1 MNPSTRRATQAGM
14 LILGV
19 LVAAIA
25 VVSIVGG
32 GVISPTIGA
41 AAVFAYLAAL
51 FTLYARVN
59 LQQLSKNLQRSQ
71 ATLTATT
78 KSTAAGRRAATRAK
92 AHPDRGFGTTLNLVD
107 IGILV
112 NDKTEQGRW
121 VRHIAAGA
129 SLDDG
134 FIQPYIKLYV
144 PPEEAERHTV
154 LEFEFYDRS
163 GRLQFSH
170 KMEDYLRAGDNLF
183 LCERQLPLRGNDQ
196 IGRVG
201 TWDLR
206 VKVDGALVGLHDF
219 SMNSAGEEHPAVVAA
234 PARTRLSTPAD
245 ENEAPPVSLE
255 DLLREQARRSNGQD

>member
-1 MNPSTRRATQAGM
+1 M

-25 VVSIVGG
+25 VVSIIDS
-32 GVISPTIGA
+32 GVISPIIGA
-41 AAVFAYLAAL
+41 GAVFAYLAGL
-51 FTLYARVN
+51 FALYARVN
-59 LQQLSKNLQRSQ
+59 LPQLGKSLQRSQ
-71 ATLTATT
+71 SALTATV
-78 KSTAAGRRAATRAK
+78 KSTAAARRAATRAK
-92 AHPDRGFGTTLNLVD
+92 AHPDYGFGANLTLVD

-112 NDKTEQGRW
+112 NEKTAEGRW
-121 VRHIAAGA
+121 VRQISAGA

-144 PPEEAERHTV
+144 PPEEAERYTT

-183 LCERQLPLRGNDQ
+183 LCERQLPLRDNAH

-201 TWDLR
+201 MWDLR
-206 VKVDGALVGLHDF
+206 VKVDGALVGLHGF
-219 SMNSAGEEHPAVVAA
+219 NMSSTSGERPMFVAA
-234 PARTRLSTPAD
+234 PSRIRLSTPVD

-255 DLLREQARRSNGQD
+255 DLLREQARRSRNQG

>member
-1 MNPSTRRATQAGM
+1 M

-32 GVISPTIGA
+32 GVISPAVGA
-41 AAVFAYLAAL
+41 AAVFAYLAGL
-51 FTLYARVN
+51 FALYARVN
-59 LQQLSKNLQRSQ
+59 LPQLGKNLQRSQ
-71 ATLTATT
+71 SALTATV
-78 KSTAAGRRAATRAK
+78 KSTAAARRAAARAK
-92 AHPDRGFGTTLNLVD
+92 AHPDHGFGANLTLVD

-112 NDKTEQGRW
+112 NEKTAQGRW

-134 FIQPYIKLYV
+134 FIQPFIKLYV
-144 PPEEAERHTV
+144 PPEEAERYAT

-183 LCERQLPLRGNDQ
+183 LCERQLPLRDNDQ

-201 TWDLR
+201 MWDLR
-206 VKVDGALVGLHDF
+206 VKVDKSLVGLHGF
-219 SMNSAGEEHPAVVAA
+219 SMNSASQEHPAVVAA
-234 PARTRLSTPAD
+234 PSRSRLSTPVD
-245 ENEAPPVSLE
+245 EHEAPPVSLE
-255 DLLREQARRSNGQD
+255 DLLREQARRSRNQG